1 MKSLYRT
8 LEDSERSLLPL
19 LAQVWGVTQVDLEPD
34 ELVTELNS
42 AMRDAQRVERAWTA
56 LDEGPRGALQ
66 HLLASGGRMSAN
78 MFTRIH
84 GDIRQ
89 AGAGHVAEIAQQP
102 ASSAEALFYRGLIA
116 LAFESA
122 DTGPRQVVYVPEDL
136 VDVLPTHL
144 TALDAGSAGASLPAV
159 AALDTVENARP
170 ADTRIV
176 DDMTTLLAWLQLH
189 TAALQDGELSPPDCI
204 ALSPWLLVPEP
215 ARLRFLTGTGL
226 AAGLFGASDGRA
238 HVSRDAARAWLAEGR
253 SAQLRHLARAWRDS
267 QSLRDLWQVPGL
279 APEEDSLVGHDPT
292 VARGAVL
299 NFIGELTPAEDWWSL
314 TDLVAA
320 VKLADPDFQ
329 RPGGDYDSWYIR
341 DARDEYLRGFDSWD
355 LVEGALIRWLV
366 QGPLHWLGMTDLA
379 DGAARLTAWGRAFLD
394 MGAWPELVEPQD
406 AIEVGLDGALR
417 VPRRFSRLD
426 RFQIAR
432 FASWSRAGDPYLYL
446 LDGAGIA
453 RAENQGINAAQIQA
467 FLHRVSGER
476 PLAPGV
482 ARLLQNWLEGPV
494 ARVTLERQVLLR
506 AESAE
511 ALTEIFETPAL
522 RRYLGS
528 QLGPT
533 AVLVRP
539 EQWPALQAALAEAGT
554 QVQLRHLQAPP
565 GTGKSDE
572 A

>member
-8 LEDSERSLLPL
+8 LEDNERSLLPL
-19 LAQVWGVTQVDLEPD
+19 LAQVWGVTQVGLEPD

-42 AMRDAQRVERAWTA
+42 AMRDAQRVERVWTT

-89 AGAGHVAEIAQQP
+89 SGAGHVAEIAQHP

-144 TALDAGSAGASLPAV
+144 TTLDAGAAGASLPAV
-159 AALDTVENARP
+159 SALDTVEDARP

-189 TAALQDGELSPPDCI
+189 AAALQDGELSPPDCA
-204 ALSPWLLVPEP
+204 ALAPLLLAPEP

-238 HVSRDAARAWLAEGR
+238 RVSRDAARAWLAEGR
-253 SAQLRHLARAWRDS
+253 SAQLRQLARAWRDS

-292 VARGAVL
+292 VARGALL

-341 DARDEYLRGFDSWD
+341 DARGEYLRGFDSWD

-366 QGPLHWLGMTDLA
+366 QGPLHWLGMIDLA

-417 VPRRFSRLD
+417 VSRRFSRLD

-432 FASWSRAGDPYLYL
+432 FTSWSRAGDPYLYL

-453 RAENQGINAAQIQA
+453 RAEHQGINAAQIQA

-476 PLAPGV
+476 PLPPGV

-522 RRYLGS
+522 RRYLGA

-539 EQWPALQAALAEAGT
+539 EQWPALQAALAEAGI
-554 QVQLRHLQAPP
+554 QVQLRHLEALSD
-565 GTGKSDE
+565 TGKSDE
-572 A
+572 T

>member
-19 LAQVWGVTQVDLEPD
+19 LAQVWGVTQVDLEPG

-42 AMRDAQRVERAWTA
+42 AMRVAERVEGVWTA
-56 LDEGPRGALQ
+56 LDEGQRGALQ
-66 HLLASGGRMSAN
+66 HLLASGGRMPAN

-89 AGAGHVAEIAQQP
+89 SGAGRVAEIAQQP
-102 ASSAEALFYRGLIA
+102 ASPAEALFYRGLIA

-122 DTGPRQVVYVPEDL
+122 ETGPRQVVYVPEDL
-136 VDVLPTHL
+136 IDVLPTHL
-144 TALDAGSAGASLPAV
+144 TTLDSGAAAAALPTVTALDA
-159 AALDTVENARP
+159 VEDPRP
-170 ADTRIV
+170 ADTRLV
-176 DDMTTLLAWLQLH
+176 DDMTTLLAWLQLQG
-189 TAALQDGELSPPDCI
+189 AALQEGELAPPDGA
-204 ALSPWLLVPEP
+204 ALTPWLLAPEP
-215 ARLRFLTGTGL
+215 ARLRFLTGVGL
-226 AAGLFGASDGRA
+226 AAGLIAASGGRA
-238 HVSRDAARAWLAEGR
+238 QVSRDAARAWLAEGR
-253 SAQLRHLARAWRDS
+253 GAQLRQLARAWRDS

-279 APEEDSLVGHDPT
+279 APEEDGLVGHDPT

-314 TDLVAA
+314 ADLVAA

-341 DARDEYLRGFDSWD
+341 DARGEYLRGFDTWD
-355 LVEGALIRWLV
+355 QVEGALIRWLV
-366 QGPLHWLGMTDLA
+366 QGPLHWLGMIDLA

-406 AIEVGLDGALR
+406 AIEIGLDGALR

-432 FASWSRAGDPYLYL
+432 FTSWSQPGDPCVYL

-453 RAENQGINAAQIQA
+453 QAERQGINAAQIQA

-476 PLAPGV
+476 PLPPGV

-522 RRYLGS
+522 RRYLGA

-539 EQWPALQAALAEAGT
+539 EQWPALQAALAEAGVQVALRDLGEET
-554 QVQLRHLQAPP
+554 Q
-565 GTGKSDE
+565 
-572 A
+572 

>member
-19 LAQVWGVTQVDLEPD
+19 LAQVWGVTQGDLEPG

-42 AMRDAQRVERAWTA
+42 AMRVAERVESVWTA
-56 LDEGPRGALQ
+56 LDEGQRGALQ
-66 HLLASGGRMSAN
+66 HLLASGGRMPAN

-89 AGAGHVAEIAQQP
+89 SGAGRVAEIAQQP
-102 ASSAEALFYRGLIA
+102 ASPAEALFYRGLIA

-122 DTGPRQVVYVPEDL
+122 ETGPRQVVYVPEDL
-136 VDVLPTHL
+136 IDVLPTHL
-144 TALDAGSAGASLPAV
+144 TALDFGAAAASLPTVTTLDAV
-159 AALDTVENARP
+159 EDPQP

-189 TAALQDGELSPPDCI
+189 DAALQDGELAPPDGA
-204 ALSPWLLVPEP
+204 ALTPWLLAPEP
-215 ARLRFLTGTGL
+215 ARLRFLTGVGL
-226 AAGLFGASDGRA
+226 AAGLIAASAGRA
-238 HVSRDAARAWLAEGR
+238 QVSRDLARAWLAEGR
-253 SAQLRHLARAWRDS
+253 SAQLRQLARAWRDS

-279 APEEDSLVGHDPT
+279 APEEDGLVGHDPT

-299 NFIGELTPAEDWWSL
+299 NFIGELTPADDWWSL

-341 DARDEYLRGFDSWD
+341 DARGEYLRGFDTWD
-355 LVEGALIRWLV
+355 QVEGALIRWLV

-406 AIEVGLDGALR
+406 AIEIGLDGALR

-432 FASWSRAGDPYLYL
+432 FTSWSQPGDPAVYL

-453 RAENQGINAAQIQA
+453 QAERQGINAAQIQA

-476 PLAPGV
+476 PLPPGV
-482 ARLLQNWLEGPV
+482 ARLLQNWLEGPL

-522 RRYLGS
+522 RRYLGA

-539 EQWPALQAALAEAGT
+539 EQWPALQAALAEAGV
-554 QVQLRHLQAPP
+554 QVSLRDL
-565 GTGKSDE
+565 DE
-572 A
+572 ES

>member
-19 LAQVWGVTQVDLEPD
+19 LAQIWGVAPADLEPG

-42 AMRDAQRVERAWTA
+42 AMRVAERVEAVWTA
-56 LDEGPRGALQ
+56 LDEGQRGALQ
-66 HLLASGGRMSAN
+66 HLLASGGRMPAN

-84 GDIRQ
+84 GGIRQ
-89 AGAGHVAEIAQQP
+89 AGAGHVAEIAHQP
-102 ASSAEALFYRGLIA
+102 ASPAEALFYRGLIA

-136 VDVLPTHL
+136 MDVLPTHL
-144 TALDAGSAGASLPAV
+144 TALDSGAAAASLPTV
-159 AALDTVENARP
+159 TALDAVEDPRP

-176 DDMTTLLAWLQLH
+176 DDMTTLLAWLQVQG
-189 TAALQDGELSPPDCI
+189 AALQEGELSPPDGA
-204 ALSPWLLVPEP
+204 ALTPWLLAQEP
-215 ARLRFLTGTGL
+215 GRLRFLTGVGL
-226 AAGLFGASDGRA
+226 AAGLIAASAGRA
-238 HVSRDAARAWLAEGR
+238 QVSRDLARAWLEEGR
-253 SAQLRHLARAWRDS
+253 GVQLRQLARAWRDS
-267 QSLRDLWQVPGL
+267 QNLRDLWQVPGL
-279 APEEDSLVGHDPT
+279 APEEDGLVGYDPT
-292 VARGAVL
+292 MARGAVL
-299 NFIGELTPAEDWWSL
+299 NFIGELTPADDWWSL
-314 TDLVAA
+314 SDLVAA

-341 DARDEYLRGFDSWD
+341 DARGEYVRGFDTWD
-355 LVEGALIRWLV
+355 QVEGALLRWLV

-394 MGAWPELVEPQD
+394 MGVWPELVEPQD
-406 AIEVGLDGALR
+406 AIEIGLDGALR

-432 FASWSRAGDPYLYL
+432 FTSWSRPGDPAVYL

-453 RAENQGINAAQIQA
+453 QAERQGINAAQIQA

-476 PLAPGV
+476 PTPPGV

-522 RRYLGS
+522 RRYLGA

-539 EQWPALQAALAEAGT
+539 EQWPALQAALAEAGV
-554 QVQLRHLQAPP
+554 QVALRDLGA
-565 GTGKSDE
+565 
-572 A
+572 